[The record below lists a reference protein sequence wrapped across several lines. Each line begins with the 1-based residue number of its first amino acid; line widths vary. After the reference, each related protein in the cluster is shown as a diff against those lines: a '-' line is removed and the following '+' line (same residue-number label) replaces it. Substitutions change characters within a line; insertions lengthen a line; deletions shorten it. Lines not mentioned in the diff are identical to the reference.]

1 MKGVEMLYAMEC
13 YGDMFTRRGKI
24 NAALQE
30 LKRTGD
36 FSPEAVDD
44 ALAEQG
50 IYDIDVAE
58 YNYIRKQIEW
68 LSLNLQIKKNYDIIY
83 LKNE

>member
-13 YGDMFTRRGKI
+13 YGDIPTRRGKI

-36 FSPEAVDD
+36 FAPAAVDA

-50 IYDIDVAE
+50 IYVINVAE
-58 YNYIRKQIEW
+58 YDYIREQIEW
-68 LSLNLQIKKNYDIIY
+68 LS
-83 LKNE
+83 